1 MSAQPQPETEELPKK
16 ISVAE
21 YHEMLRKSDVR
32 LEYLD
37 GVVMDMA
44 GRSVLNSEI
53 VAMAGE
59 MPQHNEIAGNVFF
72 EFKGAL
78 QGRNCKVYFENIKV
92 SVWATRYRFPDI
104 VALCGDPEFDNQK
117 PPSLLNP
124 QVIIEVLSPSTAEFD
139 KGDKF
144 VEYKQIAS
152 LMDYVLIEQD
162 KMQVTHY
169 ARQSPIQWT
178 VTDYTKADDRIVLAP
193 LNLDLTLAAIYQE
206 ITLPLAEQ

>member
-1 MSAQPQPETEELPKK
+1 MSSQPQPKTEEQPKK

-21 YHEMLRKSDVR
+21 YHEMLRKSEVR

-37 GVVMDMA
+37 GIVVDMA

-59 MPQHNEIAGNVFF
+59 MPQHNEIAINVCTELRMAFR
-72 EFKGAL
+72 
-78 QGRNCKVYFENIKV
+78 GRQCKVYFENVKV
-92 SVWATRYRFPDI
+92 NISSAQYRFPDV
-104 VALCGDPEFDNQK
+104 VALCGDPSFDNQK
-117 PPSLLNP
+117 PPGLLNP

-139 KGDKF
+139 RGDKF
-144 VEYKQIAS
+144 TEYKQIAS

-178 VTDYTKADDRIVLAP
+178 VTDYTGAEDEIVLAP
-193 LNLDLTLAAIYQE
+193 LTLSLTLADIYREIVLPPAQE
-206 ITLPLAEQ
+206 